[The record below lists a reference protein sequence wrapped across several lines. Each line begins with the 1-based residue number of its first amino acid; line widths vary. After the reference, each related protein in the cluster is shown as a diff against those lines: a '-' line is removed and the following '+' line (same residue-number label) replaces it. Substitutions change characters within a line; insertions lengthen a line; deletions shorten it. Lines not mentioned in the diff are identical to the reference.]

1 MSTDQVAG
9 GLDAWLLEARDELD
23 AVPTPPP
30 AGLADVFARAQRI
43 DPTLALPIDEAE
55 RLDAIDDA
63 ALDRVA
69 EIGSLDTL
77 LASAKA
83 VLSAEADAVERRG
96 PPLQRVA
103 PPRRSR
109 RMFAAVAML
118 AAGVALALATSWAW
132 RPAGLDDGT
141 SRDYSGASQIA
152 PPQAPEPI
160 ESRRPSAPTPRPRV
174 EVVPAPEVVP
184 EPELPVDVEP
194 PARRRAPSVDREPAP
209 TLDERLDALDA
220 EARGAWKRG
229 DLEAAQVAFEA
240 LVRAGGTRAIADLA
254 FGDLFEL
261 ARQRH
266 DAAAEAKLWDRYVRR
281 FPGGRYVDE
290 ARAGLCRRASG
301 DAATRCWRAYLDD
314 RPRGTYRDQARAA
327 LGDAP
332 SPAGDGE

>member
-1 MSTDQVAG
+1 MSTDVPG
-9 GLDAWLLEARDELD
+9 ELDMWLLEVRDDLD

-43 DPTLALPIDEAE
+43 DPTLALRIDEAE

-83 VLSAEADAVERRG
+83 VLSAEADAVERHG
-96 PPLQRVA
+96 PPPQRVV
-103 PPRRSR
+103 PQRRSR
-109 RMFAAVAML
+109 PVFAAVAVL
-118 AAGVALALATSWAW
+118 AAGVAIALATRWAW
-132 RPAGLDDGT
+132 QPSDLDDGT
-141 SRDYSGASQIA
+141 ARDYSGASQTT
-152 PPQAPEPI
+152 PPQVPEPV
-160 ESRRPSAPTPRPRV
+160 ESRRPIAPPPRSRV
-174 EVVPAPEVVP
+174 EAVPAPEVAP
-184 EPELPVDVEP
+184 EPEPAAEPEP
-194 PARRRAPSVDREPAP
+194 PARRRAASIAREPAP
-209 TLDERLDALDA
+209 SLDERLDALDA
-220 EARGAWKRG
+220 EARSAWKRG
-229 DLEAAQVAFEA
+229 ELAAAQAAFES
-240 LVRAGGTRAIADLA
+240 LVRAGGTKAIADLA

-266 DAAAEAKLWDRYVRR
+266 DAAAEAKLWERYVRR
-281 FPGGRYVDE
+281 FPSGRYVDE

-301 DAATRCWRAYLDD
+301 DAASRCWRAYLDD

-332 SPAGDGE
+332 SAPGDGE